1 MQSLLES
8 KPQRVD
14 SGEEAQHGGLLDQLE
29 NCVDFTDRDDDRDLE
44 LSAGSYE
51 LERGPFSRA
60 GESKEL
66 LEGLLSDVD
75 GTSRPV
81 SIVLDEEE
89 IVSQVVFG
97 GGIGLALEE
106 FRELANITDIGLL
119 RALATAVKLK
129 ILLEAKEDGR
139 QRFFVDRHDETP

>member
-1 MQSLLES
+1 M
-8 KPQRVD
+8 
-14 SGEEAQHGGLLDQLE
+14 
-29 NCVDFTDRDDDRDLE
+29 DFTDRDDDGNLE

-60 GESKEL
+60 SESKEL

-75 GTSRPV
+75 GTSRPM

-106 FRELANITDIGLL
+106 FRELANIADIGLL

-129 ILLEAKEDGR
+129 ILLEANEDGR

>member
-1 MQSLLES
+1 MELF
-8 KPQRVD
+8 
-14 SGEEAQHGGLLDQLE
+14 E
-29 NCVDFTDRDDDRDLE
+29 NGFEKSVHFTDGDDDGDLE

-75 GTSRPV
+75 GARRPV

-97 GGIGLALEE
+97 SGIGIALEE
-106 FRELANITDIGLL
+106 FCELTNIADIGLL
-119 RALATAVKLK
+119 RALASAVK
-129 ILLEAKEDGR
+129 LEAKEDGR
-139 QRFFVDRHDETP
+139 

>member
-1 MQSLLES
+1 MKLF
-8 KPQRVD
+8 
-14 SGEEAQHGGLLDQLE
+14 E
-29 NCVDFTDRDDDRDLE
+29 NGFEKSVHFTDGDDDGDLE

-106 FRELANITDIGLL
+106 FRELANIADIGLL

-129 ILLEAKEDGR
+129 ILLEANEDGR
-139 QRFFVDRHDETP
+139 QRFFVDRHHETP